1 MALEKYEA
9 QHASNKLIE
18 YLNTYKKRA
27 NNIIEKNRTDFM
39 SALTPGAS
47 VPYHIPLNNEYRAQ
61 LDTEIKGVRAK
72 FKAEITPLLEKLKKD
87 VAEAPTTEATNTIT
101 MLALRSDIDESE
113 ISFLMEQYGNNV
125 QCYKAIR
132 DIARKHEI
140 NTFLEN
146 PTMKQYERLNNLYS
160 KLDSWNTIQAEEMS
174 EGLLSMYE
182 MDINDALA
190 TDE

>member
-27 NNIIEKNRTDFM
+27 NNIIEKNRSDYMQT
-39 SALTPGAS
+39 LTPGAT
-47 VPYHIPLNNEYRAQ
+47 VPYHLPLSEDYRAQ
-61 LDTEIKGVRAK
+61 LDSEIKGLRAK
-72 FKAEITPLLEKLKKD
+72 FKAEILPLIEKLKKD
-87 VAEAPTTEATNTIT
+87 VAEAPTTEATNTISL
-101 MLALRSDIDESE
+101 LALRSDIDENE

-125 QCYKAIR
+125 QCYKAIK

-140 NTFLEN
+140 NTYSEN
-146 PTMKQYERLNNLYS
+146 PTMAQYERLTGLYS

-174 EGLLSMYE
+174 EGLLAMYE
-182 MDINDALA
+182 LDINDALA
-190 TDE
+190 SE